1 MLPIKWSAPEV
12 LKFNKTSSKSDVW
25 SFGITLW
32 ELFSYGEVP
41 YRGMSNKEVS
51 EQVIAGYRLEMPPGC
66 PPEIWNLMKICWA
79 ENPKDRPTFSEINE
93 DLEKLCTEIETGYH
107 SVNPTQIHYNQTEE
121 EEPMYHW

>member
-1 MLPIKWSAPEV
+1 M
-12 LKFNKTSSKSDVW
+12 W

-79 ENPKDRPTFSEINE
+79 ENPKERPTFSEINE
-93 DLEKLCTEIETGYH
+93 KLEKLCSDMGIHHQAKAAMPTE
-107 SVNPTQIHYNQTEE
+107 IHYND
-121 EEPMYHW
+121 PVYPVYNY